1 MNVSGGSSGR
11 DAPSCLLS
19 PAPSEQAP
27 AKRQRVMPITNA
39 IVRIGVLMAVTI
51 ARPVWNDK
59 YKYSGRDCMS
69 GTSVFS
75 GKKAIYELY
84 CLRSA

>member
-1 MNVSGGSSGR
+1 M
-11 DAPSCLLS
+11 A
-19 PAPSEQAP
+19 
-27 AKRQRVMPITNA
+27 ITNA
-39 IVRIGVLMAVTI
+39 MVRIGVLMAVTL

-59 YKYSGRDCMS
+59 CKYSGRDCMS